1 MAATA
6 AGQAVNAGSGRV
18 RLTAAAD
25 RFAVGQVQARKLC
38 GFQGV
43 NVTWQFI
50 AIVAIAVL
58 PAALTPLAAS
68 ATTLWARAAWR
79 GTALAIRAVVKAGIA
94 TLLLATA
101 AFTLAITASIAATFS
116 ATIALAFKAWA
127 TLRAVAARGWRAI
140 ARWARLTLAFAT
152 TLTRSTT

>member
-18 RLTAAAD
+18 RLTAAAH

-58 PAALTPLAAS
+58 PATLTPLTAS

-101 AFTLAITASIAATFS
+101 AFTLAIAATFS

-127 TLRAVAARGWRAI
+127 ALRAVAARGWRAI